1 MDLQEILKPV
11 KAGRGCPVLGSL
23 RF

>member
-11 KAGRGCPVLGSL
+11 KAGRGCPVLGRL
-23 RF
+23 RS